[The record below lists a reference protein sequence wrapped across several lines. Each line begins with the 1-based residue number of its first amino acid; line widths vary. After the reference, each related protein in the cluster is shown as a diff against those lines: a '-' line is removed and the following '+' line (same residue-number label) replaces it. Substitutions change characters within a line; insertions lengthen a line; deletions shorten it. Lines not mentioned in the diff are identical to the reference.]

1 MYCACTH
8 TDELRA
14 AMVGQRSDSA
24 SIINAYACAFIDF
37 LTLRAFQFA
46 FLCARVL
53 YAQRGPDIE
62 AKNAEKKKNDENR
75 RHEIF
80 LTMARGLFSILL
92 LTLASIHE
100 MLPTNQ
106 RVRKYFCLIFSVQ
119 KTKIFI

>member
-1 MYCACTH
+1 MHTH
-8 TDELRA
+8 TDDLRV
-14 AMVGQRSDSA
+14 AMADQRSDSA
-24 SIINAYACAFIDF
+24 SVNAYARTLIDF
-37 LTLRAFQFA
+37 LTLRGFQFA

-80 LTMARGLFSILL
+80 LTMATGLFFILL